1 MPRRDYTPL
10 NALLKD
16 LEVDRVDFVGAGA
29 NGESDIVLFKSHRGT
44 RYVPKTNGGTMP
56 AIKKTDAELAAEAQ
70 DAAIKK
76 AVDEAVTAAVAKT
89 LEDLATLA
97 EADDTTTTTPTEPAP
112 EDKQLDPAVAKAVAD
127 AVAVEKK
134 AREQVEKDLAELR
147 KERAE
152 EIVLAK
158 AAKLP
163 AIGSVEDV
171 AKVLKSVAA
180 GDPNA
185 AEQVETMFKA
195 LNERLEKSGLLTEL
209 GVKHGGDT
217 SGDPKAQLL
226 AKAAAFQEADP
237 SLSPSDAYTKAVAEM
252 PGVYDEFRKGFKG

>member
-1 MPRRDYTPL
+1 MARRDHVPL
-10 NALLKD
+10 KALLKG

-29 NGESDIVLFKSHRGT
+29 NGESDVVLFKSHRGT

-56 AIKKTDAELAAEAQ
+56 AVKKSDAEIAAEAQ
-70 DAAIKK
+70 AAAIQT
-76 AVDEAVTAAVAKT
+76 AVDAAVAKT
-89 LEDLATLA
+89 LEGLA
-97 EADDTTTTTPTEPAP
+97 ELAKANEDTTTEPPAP
-112 EDKQLDPAVAKAVAD
+112 TTEDKPLDPAIAKAVTD
-127 AVAVEKK
+127 AVAVEKS
-134 AREQVEKDLAELR
+134 AREKVEKDLAELR

-158 AAKLP
+158 AATMP
-163 AIGSVEDV
+163 AIGSVDEV
-171 AKVLKSVAA
+171 ATVLKSVAA

>member
-1 MPRRDYTPL
+1 MARRDHVPL
-10 NALLKD
+10 KALLKG

-29 NGESDIVLFKSHRGT
+29 NGESDVLLFKSHRGT

-56 AIKKTDAELAAEAQ
+56 AVKKSDAEIAAEAQ
-70 DAAIKK
+70 AAAIQK
-76 AVDEAVTAAVAKT
+76 AVDEAVAKT
-89 LEDLATLA
+89 LEGLA
-97 EADDTTTTTPTEPAP
+97 ELAAAEDTMTTTEPAAP
-112 EDKQLDPAVAKAVAD
+112 AGDDKPLDPAVAKAVND
-127 AVAVEKK
+127 AVAIEKA
-134 AREQVEKDLAELR
+134 AREKVEKDLAELR
-147 KERAE
+147 QERAE

-158 AAKLP
+158 ASTMP
-163 AIGSVEDV
+163 AIGSVDEV
-171 AKVLKSVAA
+171 AAVLKSVAA

>member
-1 MPRRDYTPL
+1 MARRDHVPL
-10 NALLKD
+10 KALLKG

-29 NGESDIVLFKSHRGT
+29 NGESDVLLFKSHRGT

-56 AIKKTDAELAAEAQ
+56 AVKKSDAEIAAEAQ
-70 DAAIKK
+70 AAAIQK
-76 AVDEAVTAAVAKT
+76 AVDEAVAAAVAKT
-89 LEDLATLA
+89 LEGLA
-97 EADDTTTTTPTEPAP
+97 ELAAAEGTTTEPAAP
-112 EDKQLDPAVAKAVAD
+112 ATDDKPLDPAVAKAVTD
-127 AVAVEKK
+127 AVAVEKT
-134 AREQVEKDLAELR
+134 AREKVEKDLAELR
-147 KERAE
+147 QERAE

-158 AAKLP
+158 ASTMP
-163 AIGSVEDV
+163 NIGSVDEV
-171 AKVLKSVAA
+171 AAVLKSVAA